1 MSKNP
6 MCLSITM
13 QDLVFN
19 EEPRYAGGDG
29 DGGGLFKRIE
39 RYELDEIGIIQK
51 FTEFKPI

>member
-6 MCLSITM
+6 MYLSITM

-39 RYELDEIGIIQK
+39 RHELDEIGIIKK
-51 FTEFKPI
+51 FTEFKSI